1 MWGMGLKISTEQES
15 GMCWWGRVR
24 LEQELCCLNVNELR
38 DASRSCNLWTSATIT
53 VNCSKT
59 QTWKREREIERDNML
74 CMCAQMT
81 ERGGKGG
88 NRNIISQTSFMLSD
102 SSGHCCKRSTSIV
115 LTVTSLCKNDLHLSY
130 LRSSGIVEG
139 GSRPCSS
146 KSFGSDALLVAAHA
160 LGW

>member
-1 MWGMGLKISTEQES
+1 
-15 GMCWWGRVR
+15 
-24 LEQELCCLNVNELR
+24 
-38 DASRSCNLWTSATIT
+38 
-53 VNCSKT
+53 
-59 QTWKREREIERDNML
+59 
-74 CMCAQMT
+74 
-81 ERGGKGG
+81 
-88 NRNIISQTSFMLSD
+88 MLSD
-102 SSGHCCKRSTSIV
+102 SSGHCCKQSTSIV